1 MTRVVSLREEYALE
15 LFGGGGLVTKSCP
28 TFCDP
33 MDYSLPG
40 FSVHGIAQARIL
52 EWVDISF
59 SRGSSQSR
67 DQTQVSTLQTGS
79 LPLSHKGRPYDPKDV
94 GDLIS
99 GSSAFSYIQYHKEV
113 ICK

>member
-1 MTRVVSLREEYALE
+1 MKVKV
-15 LFGGGGLVTKSCP
+15 LVAQLCP
-28 TFCDP
+28 TLFDP
-33 MDYSLPG
+33 IDRSPPG
-40 FSVHGIAQARIL
+40 SSAHEILQARIL